1 MSDKKKVGR
10 PLKFKTVE
18 EMQEKIDAYFDECIE
33 KEKPYT
39 ITGLALALDTTRETL
54 LDYEDKDE
62 FSDTVKKAK
71 LRCENYA
78 EEFLFKGKNV
88 VGSIFNLKNNYKRW
102 VDKQEVVQKEEK
114 SDISSEELE
123 QRIKELTEKLK

>member
-1 MSDKKKVGR
+1 MDILSEEKKVGR

-18 EMQEKIDAYFDECIE
+18 EMQEKIDAYFEECDE

-39 ITGLALALDTTRETL
+39 ITGLALALNTTRETL
-54 LDYEDKDE
+54 LDYQDRDE

-71 LRCENYA
+71 LKCENYA

-88 VGSIFNLKNNYKRW
+88 VGSIFNLKNNYSRW
-102 VDKQEVVQKEEK
+102 IDRQEIKQENVMSLEK
-114 SDISSEELE
+114 FLE
-123 QRIKELTEKLK
+123 DQNKK